1 MLSGDKR
8 ALARLMT
15 YVDNQH
21 EDLLDVMNALDG
33 KTGRA
38 FYLGIT
44 GPPGAGKSTLV
55 DKFTHYF
62 RKQGKK
68 VGIVAMDPSSPF
80 TGGAVLGDRIRMQ
93 DHNADEHVFIRS
105 LGSHGA
111 HGGLSNATKDIVK
124 LLDAFGFDV
133 VLIET
138 VGVGQTELDIM
149 SVAHTTVVV
158 LVPESGD
165 TVQTMKAGLME
176 IADIFVVNKSDREGG
191 DRIVMELQALTEMHG
206 NSKWQVPVLKAVA
219 VKNQGIEDIMAAV
232 QKHQRATFTKKNQN
246 METVLTSINP
256 ATGEELGSVVCS
268 HEGDAVHAVHQARL
282 AQVEWANRGFKERGL
297 FLLKIR
303 DVLLEDM
310 QEVAELI
317 SRENGKPVVEA
328 IGHDIMPVMDLI
340 TYFEKNAEQILAS
353 QKIKLGKWGFLGR
366 RSHVEFYPLGVV
378 GIIAPWNFPLSIPL
392 GETAMALMAGNAVLL
407 KPSEC
412 TPLVG
417 KKIADIIA
425 KAGLPRDIFQLL
437 TGDAKLGE
445 ALVKSGCDKIVF
457 TGSTATGKKI
467 MRACAQTLTP
477 VTLELGGKD
486 PFIVFEDADLDTA
499 SSAAV
504 WGAFCNSGQSCS
516 SIERVYVQDSVYDDF
531 LALVLKKTKLLRQ
544 GPGMDAHTDIGPM
557 TSLMQLEKVASS
569 VQAAKNNGAQILVG
583 GDRDVK
589 LPGFFFKPT
598 VVVGADVRDDLLC
611 EETFGPVL
619 PVIKFSTEQEAITL
633 ANDSHFA
640 LNAYLWGKNKS
651 QLKRVTSQLVAG
663 TVNLNE
669 TLFTHALPQTPWG
682 GPKNSGLGRTHGSL
696 GLLDLVG
703 IRHVH
708 ENLCPNKRNSFWWY
722 RYSPG
727 KIKLMHSLNHM
738 LFGRSLF
745 SRAKSLWRF
754 FMQFLKEKSI

>member
-1 MLSGDKR
+1 MLSGDRR

-21 EDLLDVMNALDG
+21 EDLLDVMNALDC
-33 KTGRA
+33 KTGNA

-55 DKFTHYF
+55 DKLTHYF

-68 VGIVAMDPSSPF
+68 VGIVAIDPSSPF

-93 DHNADEHVFIRS
+93 DHNADDDVFIRS

-124 LLDAFGFDV
+124 LLDTFGFDV
-133 VLIET
+133 IIIET

-176 IADIFVVNKSDREGG
+176 IADIFVVNKSDREGA
-191 DRIVMELQALTEMHG
+191 DRIVMELQALVEMHRI
-206 NSKWQVPVLKAVA
+206 SPWQVPVLKSMAI
-219 VKNQGIEDIMAAV
+219 KNQGTEEIIEAI
-232 QKHQRATFTKKNQN
+232 QKHQAATSNKRNQN
-246 METVLTSINP
+246 TQAVLKSINP
-256 ATGEELGSVVCS
+256 ATGEELGHVVCS
-268 HEGDAVHAVHQARL
+268 HESDAVHAVHQARL
-282 AQVEWANRGFKERGL
+282 VQMNWAKLGFKERGI

-303 DVLLEDM
+303 DVLLNDM

-340 TYFEKNAEQILAS
+340 TYFVKNAEKILAP

-366 RSHVEFYPLGVV
+366 RSHLEFYPLGVV

-392 GETAMALMAGNAVLL
+392 GETVMALMAGNVVVL
-407 KPSEC
+407 KPSEY

-417 KKIADIIA
+417 QKIAEIVA
-425 KAGLPRDIFQLL
+425 KAGLPRGIFQWL
-437 TGDAKLGE
+437 TGDARLGE

-467 MRACAQTLTP
+467 MQACAQTLTP

-486 PFIVFEDADLDTA
+486 PFIVFADADIDTA

-516 SIERVYVQDSVYDDF
+516 SVERVYVQDSVYDEF
-531 LALVLKKTKLLRQ
+531 LEMVVRKSGLLRQ
-544 GPGMDAHTDIGPM
+544 GSGMDPNVDVGSM
-557 TSLMQLEKVASS
+557 TSLMQLEKVEECVHSARR
-569 VQAAKNNGAQILVG
+569 NGAKILAG
-583 GDRDVK
+583 GERHTG
-589 LPGFFFKPT
+589 LSGFFYKPT
-598 VVVGADVRDDLLC
+598 VVVGADSRDDLLC

-619 PVIKFSTEQEAITL
+619 PVIKFSTEQEAAAF

-640 LNAYLWGKNKS
+640 LNAYVWGKNKK

-682 GPKNSGLGRTHGSL
+682 GLKNSGLGRTHGSV
-696 GLLDLVG
+696 GLLDLVAM
-703 IRHVH
+703 RHVH
-708 ENLCPNKRNSFWWY
+708 ENLRPSKKNAFWWY
-722 RYSPG
+722 GYSSG
-727 KIKLMHSLNHM
+727 KIKLMHTLNHM
-738 LFGRSLF
+738 LFGKSLF
-745 SRAKSLWRF
+745 SRAKSLCRF
-754 FMQFLKEKSI
+754 LVQFLKEKSI